1 MKIGIPR
8 AFLYYKYHYL
18 WESFFEELGLEYV
31 VSPYTNREIYKNG
44 TIYAIDEACLS
55 SKIYLG
61 HVAYLIDKCDYIL
74 VPRVFGYGEEGTVC
88 TKFQAIYDVVNN
100 TFRDKNIKIL
110 YYNINPKETANEFRA
125 FLKMG
130 KFLGFKKMAITRA
143 YLIAKQNQKTNQIMD
158 IRKQETLLESDK
170 LKILLVGHQY
180 NVYDRYIGDPIIQYL
195 KGLNVAPIIAD
206 LCDKKEAIEASSKIS
221 ETLPWAFNK
230 ELVGAIALYKDK
242 VDGIILMSSFPC
254 GPDSLVNE
262 IILRRVK
269 GIPILNLVLDGQ
281 EGSAGLET
289 RLESFIDIIKIKK
302 EDDNG
307 KM

>member
-18 WESFFEELGLEYV
+18 WESFFEELGIEYV
-31 VSPYTNREIYKNG
+31 VSPYTNREIYKQG

-61 HVAYLIDKCDYIL
+61 HVAYLLDKCDYIL
-74 VPRVFGYGEEGTVC
+74 VPRVFSYGEGGTVC

-100 TFRDKNIKIL
+100 TFQEQNIKLL
-110 YYNINPKETANEFRA
+110 YYNINPKEPVNEFRA

-130 KFLGFKKMAITRA
+130 KFLGKKKAAITRA
-143 YLIAKQNQKTNQIMD
+143 YLIAKQNEKMNQIMD
-158 IRKQETLLESDK
+158 IRKQEQALEKDG

-180 NVYDRYIGDPIIQYL
+180 NVYDRFIGDPIIQYL
-195 KGLNVAPIIAD
+195 KELQVSPIIAD
-206 LCDKKEAIEASSKIS
+206 LCDKKEAIEASHKIS

-230 ELVGAIALYKDK
+230 ELVGAIELYKNK

-269 GIPILNLVLDGQ
+269 SLPILNLVLDGQ

-302 EDDNG
+302 EEKDGD
-307 KM
+307 M

>member
-18 WESFFEELGLEYV
+18 WESFFENLGLEYII
-31 VSPYTNREIYKNG
+31 SPYTNKDIMKNG
-44 TIYAIDEACLS
+44 TTYAIDEACLS

-61 HVAYLIDKCDYIL
+61 HVEYLIDKCDYVM
-74 VPRVFGYGEEGTVC
+74 VPRVFSYGEDGTVC

-100 TFRDKNIKIL
+100 TFRDRNIKIL

-130 KFLGFKKMAITRA
+130 KFLGFKKSTITRA
-143 YLIAKQNQKTNQIMD
+143 YLLAKHVEKTHQILDIDAQK
-158 IRKQETLLESDK
+158 K
-170 LKILLVGHQY
+170 LFEKDGIKILIVGHQY
-180 NVYDRYIGDPIIQYL
+180 NIYDRFIGEQTISYL
-195 KGLNVAPIIAD
+195 KSIDIVPIIAD
-206 LCDKKEAIEASSKIS
+206 LCDKKESMEASKKIS

-230 ELVGAIALYKDK
+230 ELVGAIVLYKDK
-242 VDGIILMSSFPC
+242 VDGIILVSSFPC

-262 IILRRVK
+262 IILRRIK
-269 GIPILNLVLDGQ
+269 DKPILNLLLDGQ
-281 EGSAGLET
+281 EGKAGIET

-302 EDDNG
+302 DDQNG

>member
-8 AFLYYKYHYL
+8 SFLYYKYHYL
-18 WESFFEELGLEYV
+18 WESFFEELGIDYV
-31 VSPYTNREIYKNG
+31 VSPFTNREIYKQG
-44 TIYAIDEACLS
+44 TIRAIDEACLS

-61 HVAYLIDKCDYIL
+61 HIDYLLGKCDYIL
-74 VPRVFGYGEEGTVC
+74 VPRVFGYEEGTIC

-100 TFRDKNIKIL
+100 TFRDQNIKIL
-110 YYNINPKETANEFRA
+110 YYNINPRETANEFRS

-130 KFLGFKKMAITRA
+130 KFLGKKKAAITRA
-143 YLIAKQNQKTNQIMD
+143 YIIAKQTQKVQQIMALK
-158 IRKQETLLESDK
+158 RQEELLSKEG

-180 NVYDRYIGDPIIQYL
+180 NVYDRYIGGPILQTL
-195 KGLNVAPIIAD
+195 KELGATPIIAD
-206 LCDKKEAIEASSKIS
+206 ICDKKEALEESKKIS

-230 ELVGAIALYKDK
+230 ELVGAIQIYREK

-262 IILRRVK
+262 MILRRVK
-269 GIPILNLVLDGQ
+269 GIPILNLILDGQ

-289 RLESFIDIIKIKK
+289 RLESFIDIIKIRK
-302 EDDNG
+302 EDGNG
-307 KM
+307 QM

>member
-1 MKIGIPR
+1 MIRMKIGIPR

-18 WESFFEELGLEYV
+18 WESFFEELGIEYV
-31 VSPYTNREIYKNG
+31 VSPYTNREIYKQG
-44 TIYAIDEACLS
+44 TTYAIDEACLS

-61 HVAYLIDKCDYIL
+61 HVAYLLPKCDYIL
-74 VPRVFGYGEEGTVC
+74 VPRVFGYGEDGTVC

-100 TFRDKNIKIL
+100 TFRDQKIKIL

-130 KFLGFKKMAITRA
+130 KFLGKKKAAITRA
-143 YLIAKQNQKTNQIMD
+143 YLIAKQNQKVNQMMD
-158 IRKQETLLESDK
+158 IRKQEQLLESNQ

-180 NVYDRYIGDPIIQYL
+180 NVYDRFIGDPIIQTL
-195 KGLNVAPIIAD
+195 KSLGVCPIIAD
-206 LCDKKEAIEASSKIS
+206 LCDKKKAREASHEIS

-230 ELVGAIALYKDK
+230 ELVGAIALYQSQ

-262 IILRRVK
+262 ILIRRIK
-269 GIPILNLVLDGQ
+269 GIPILNLILDGQ

-289 RLESFIDIIKIKK
+289 RLESFIDIIKLKK
-302 EDDNG
+302 EEKD
-307 KM
+307 